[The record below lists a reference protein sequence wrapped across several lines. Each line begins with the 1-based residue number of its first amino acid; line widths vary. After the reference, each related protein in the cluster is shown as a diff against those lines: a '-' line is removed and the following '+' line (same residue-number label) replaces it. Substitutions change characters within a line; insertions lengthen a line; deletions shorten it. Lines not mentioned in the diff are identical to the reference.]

1 MAMMVVLLDEA
12 NGEFCLRREFVDKLA
27 RLGVTS
33 VALVR
38 DEGTVGIVL
47 EGWLF
52 DPARSAGA
60 AAEALGAASGVR
72 TLHPLLHLA
81 VSTAAHEGGRNV
93 REIPSAGA

>member
-12 NGEFCLRREFVDKLA
+12 NGEFDLRRGFVDQLA
-27 RLGVTS
+27 QLGVTS

-38 DEGTVGIVL
+38 DERTVGIVL

-60 AAEALGAASGVR
+60 VAEAFGTASGAR
-72 TLHPLLHLA
+72 TLHPFLHLA
-81 VSTAAHEGGRNV
+81 VSTAAPEGGRDV
-93 REIPSAGA
+93 REIPSARA

>member
-1 MAMMVVLLDEA
+1 VAIMVVVLDEPS
-12 NGEFCLRREFVDKLA
+12 GEFCLRQEFVDKLA

-38 DEGTVGIVL
+38 DEVTVGIVL

-60 AAEALGAASGVR
+60 VAEAFGTASGVR
-72 TLHPLLHLA
+72 TLHPVLHLA
-81 VSTAAHEGGRNV
+81 VSTAAHEGGRDV
-93 REIPSAGA
+93 EKVS